1 MEGRQIVSR
10 RGPGA
15 GRKGGVEV
23 RMPRG
28 RGMSGG
34 KLFWKSVELFICASL
49 KLK

>member
-1 MEGRQIVSR
+1 MSGW
-10 RGPGA
+10 
-15 GRKGGVEV
+15 KGGVEV

-28 RGMSGG
+28 RGMSGE